1 MTEASPHIISHRD
14 ASPQRRSERE
24 RLVLSV
30 LCGASSART
39 AFERE
44 LAARGFR
51 VSPEARMKLL
61 LDVPR
66 AYAVRALEELDR
78 SDSKVVVV
86 TWNTCPEYVEDLREL
101 RPDALLSD
109 EFFLRQDL
117 DDALL
122 RVLSLVSADET
133 YSFTPGPQTALTSSE
148 RAVLRYA
155 AYGWNNRRISRKL
168 CLSEQTVKNR
178 LRSVYRKLGPCNHTQ
193 ATLYY
198 WGMCRYLRGLF
209 RGQRGSGLGDHPG
222 VERRVARR
230 RLAGAFYRAF
240 SGSTDYCRLPA
251 RSHRDGGYN
260 SDRVVMV

>member
-30 LCGASSART
+30 LCGASSVRT

-51 VSPEARMKLL
+51 VRPEARMKLL
-61 LDVPR
+61 LDLPR

-86 TWNTCPEYVEDLREL
+86 TWNTCPEYLEDLREL
-101 RPDALLSD
+101 RPEALLSD

-122 RVLSLVSADET
+122 RGLSLVSGGET
-133 YSFTPGPQTALTSSE
+133 YSFTPGPKTALTRSE
-148 RAVLRYA
+148 RVVLRYA

-178 LRSVYRKLGPCNHTQ
+178 LRSVYRKLGPCNRAQ
-193 ATLYY
+193 AALYY

-222 VERRVARR
+222 SEHRAARR
-230 RLAGAFYRAF
+230 RLAGALYRAF

-251 RSHRDGGYN
+251 LPYRPGRYN
-260 SDRVVMV
+260 SDRIVMR